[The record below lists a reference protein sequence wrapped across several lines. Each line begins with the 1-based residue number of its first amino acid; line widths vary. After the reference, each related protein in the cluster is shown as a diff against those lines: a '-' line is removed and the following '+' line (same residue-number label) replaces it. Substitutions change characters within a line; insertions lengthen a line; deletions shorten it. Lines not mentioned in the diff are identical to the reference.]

1 MAQLTKKLHLKKG
14 STEQT
19 ANAYS
24 TTAEAGTEYIF
35 AKIDGVN
42 AYIAI
47 GETSDSRATKG
58 RVLIDGATKAIM
70 NSGKPPYNKVEYTTP
85 GSFTFT
91 VPVGVTVIKVTVA
104 GAGGGGASGDRHL
117 DGVYGGY
124 GGTGEGITQ
133 NINVTANDTC
143 SITVGAGGSAGIQG
157 ASGHPVATDGKA
169 GGNSSISV
177 GDATVTARGG
187 GGGTAAHGS
196 AGANGTSYTGGAAGG
211 RNGAYAGEHYRYPTG
226 GANGWVYIEYGGD
239 I

>member
-1 MAQLTKKLHLKKG
+1 MAELIKKVYIKSG
-14 STEQT
+14 NTTEN
-19 ANAYS
+19 AKAYS
-24 TTAEAGTEYIF
+24 TTAEAGTAHIY

-104 GAGGGGASGDRHL
+104 GAGGGGASGDRYL

-143 SITVGAGGSAGIQG
+143 SITVGAGGGAGSQG

-177 GDATVTARGG
+177 GDTTV
-187 GGGTAAHGS
+187 
-196 AGANGTSYTGGAAGG
+196 
-211 RNGAYAGEHYRYPTG
+211 
-226 GANGWVYIEYGGD
+226 
-239 I
+239 

>member
-1 MAQLTKKLHLKKG
+1 MAQLTKNYILKGKHRTDCKRLFDNG
-14 STEQT
+14 RSR
-19 ANAYS
+19 NGIY
-24 TTAEAGTEYIF
+24 F

-187 GGGTAAHGS
+187 GGGKAAHGS

-211 RNGAYAGEHYRYPTG
+211 RNGAYAGEEYRYPTG